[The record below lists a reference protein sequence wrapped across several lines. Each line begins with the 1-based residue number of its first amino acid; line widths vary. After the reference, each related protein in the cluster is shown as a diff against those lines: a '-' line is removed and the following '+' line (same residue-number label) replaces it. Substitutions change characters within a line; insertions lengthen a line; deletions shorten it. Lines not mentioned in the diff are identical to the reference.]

1 MASSPSSS
9 SYSAYPTPFSSSWKF
24 PDLPVAALR
33 DKIVEKIQENRVT
46 LIVGETGCG
55 DLFYSLLSKLCMSS
69 LVVSIDGNGHAFS
82 VTCHMLRFGTMLK

>member
-9 SYSAYPTPFSSSWKF
+9 SYSVYSTPFSSSWKF

-46 LIVGETGCG
+46 LIIGEPGCG
-55 DLFYSLLSKLCMSS
+55 DLLLTSK
-69 LVVSIDGNGHAFS
+69 
-82 VTCHMLRFGTMLK
+82 